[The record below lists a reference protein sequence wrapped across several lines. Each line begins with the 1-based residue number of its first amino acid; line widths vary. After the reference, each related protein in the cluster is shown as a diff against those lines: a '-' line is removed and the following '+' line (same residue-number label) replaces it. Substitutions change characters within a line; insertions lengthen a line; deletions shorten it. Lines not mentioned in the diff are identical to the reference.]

1 MCPGFASP
9 FGWPP
14 SSSWPPGRWLPSA
27 GLYIAGGIAPK
38 LGAAFRADDTWS
50 LVLRLR
56 HSVIKT
62 GLRKISLSYS
72 RISFADI
79 CAKLKISSPTTAE
92 YICAKAIR
100 DGVID
105 AVIDHDKGWLQSTEV
120 VDTYSTSEP
129 QRVFHRRIQFCLET
143 HNEAVKAMSYPP
155 DAYKDMLESAE
166 KRQKREREEEELL
179 KEIEEDDDYW

>member
-1 MCPGFASP
+1 M
-9 FGWPP
+9 WPTP
-14 SSSWPPGRWLPSA
+14 VDAVR
-27 GLYIAGGIAPK
+27 Y
-38 LGAAFRADDTWS
+38 AAFKRDDTWS

-79 CAKLKISSPTTAE
+79 CAKLKINSPTTAE

-120 VDTYSTSEP
+120 VD
-129 QRVFHRRIQFCLET
+129 V
-143 HNEAVKAMSYPP
+143 
-155 DAYKDMLESAE
+155 
-166 KRQKREREEEELL
+166 REHHHPYEGTALPSR
-179 KEIEEDDDYW
+179 